1 MPNSDSA
8 ATHTAPVPRLLFIKH
23 ISKILLF
30 YFVGLSIFFISGF
43 AIFKV
48 LFADTEKTVVPDV
61 VGRLFLGEHN
71 KLRDDFKIEIKSAYL
86 IQYPYG
92 YILAQDLAPGK
103 QVDKNTKLEL
113 LVNLSDAVVQV
124 PRLTGFS
131 EDLVDGSLASLP
143 VGGRIFSLRKGV
155 VTRIPSNLPKREV
168 LAQFPP
174 PGTPVIPN
182 SPVSLLISDGPAPAN
197 QPRALLYN
205 KIEKGTPVAIAM
217 SAAYQ
222 LKIPAVIQL
231 TKTEKA
237 NENATLVADA
247 KLSADSIELQVGEFG
262 ESLAKGK
269 SKIALADLPYAQLF
283 VPQKKWGEPGATL
296 TIARKETVAGED
308 GSFYSEY
315 YLIKN
320 QSPLPIFRRRDEAFD
335 VYKNYYAY
343 VPVAAPIV
351 VNDANT
357 KTIVGDAPAAK
368 TASAPAQQTPER
380 TVRLKADTL

>member
-8 ATHTAPVPRLLFIKH
+8 AANTAPVPKLLFIKH

-30 YFVGLSIFFISGF
+30 YFIGLSIFFISGF
-43 AIFKV
+43 TIFKV
-48 LFADTEKTVVPDV
+48 LFADTEKTIVPDV

-92 YILAQDLAPGK
+92 YILAQDLAPDK
-103 QVDKNTKLEL
+103 KVDKNTKLEL

-124 PRLTGFS
+124 PKLTGFS

-155 VTRIPSNLPKREV
+155 ITRIPSSLPKREI

-197 QPRALLYN
+197 QPQALLRN

-217 SAAYQ
+217 SAAYY
-222 LKIPAVIQL
+222 LKIPAVLQL
-231 TKTEKA
+231 AKTEKA
-237 NENATLVADA
+237 AENATLVADA
-247 KLSADSIELQVGEFG
+247 KISPDSIELQVGEFS

-269 SKIALADLPYAQLF
+269 SKIALADLPYTQLF
-283 VPQKKWGEPGATL
+283 VPQKQWGEPGATL
-296 TIARKETVAGED
+296 TIARKEAAKGGD
-308 GSFYSEY
+308 SSLYSEY

-320 QSPLPIFRRRDEAFD
+320 QSPIPIFRRRDEAFD

-343 VPVAAPIV
+343 VPVAAPV
-351 VNDANT
+351 VANDANT

-368 TASAPAQQTPER
+368 STNVPAQQTPER